1 MKSVS
6 NSQISKS
13 FRANRPKSVQWLG
26 RFVLSS
32 LGWKVTGKIKE
43 EYKNQR
49 IVIVV
54 APHTSNWD
62 GILGMA
68 ALAGLDARI
77 SFFGKHTIFRY
88 FGLGAFLKYM
98 GGIPVNRANPGGAIG
113 DAIKKI
119 KNIEFSLIGMA
130 PEGTRSKVAKWKTGF
145 LRIAKEINA
154 KIIPVSLDFA
164 KKEILLGEIFKL
176 SGEQEKDLKD
186 LKDYFRAFTPRHP
199 ENF

>member
-1 MKSVS
+1 MTSVS

-43 EYKNQR
+43 EHKNQK

-98 GGIPVNRANPGGAIG
+98 GGIPDHPSEIDVVTKRDRSRPMQHRHA
-113 DAIKKI
+113 
-119 KNIEFSLIGMA
+119 
-130 PEGTRSKVAKWKTGF
+130 SKVHTCEQSLQLHEAGQNF
-145 LRIAKEINA
+145 PLLSSHLLQVLQRGYGLRIVHTQFLL
-154 KIIPVSLDFA
+154 PMHLDAF
-164 KKEILLGEIFKL
+164 G
-176 SGEQEKDLKD
+176 
-186 LKDYFRAFTPRHP
+186 RAHCIEP
-199 ENF
+199 

>member
-1 MKSVS
+1 MYKR
-6 NSQISKS
+6 Q
-13 FRANRPKSVQWLG
+13 
-26 RFVLSS
+26 VLSS
-32 LGWKVTGKIKE
+32 LGWKVTGSIKE
-43 EYKNQR
+43 EHKNQK

-62 GILGMA
+62 GVLGMA
-68 ALAGLDARI
+68 ALAGLDAKI

-98 GGIPVNRANPGGAIG
+98 GGIPVNRTNPGGAIG

-119 KNIEFSLIGMA
+119 KNIEISLIGMA
-130 PEGTRSKVAKWKTGF
+130 PEGTRSKVAEWKTGF
-145 LRIAKEINA
+145 LRIAEEINA

-164 KKEILLGEIFKL
+164 KKEILLGEFFRL
-176 SGEQEKDLKD
+176 SGKREKDLKD
-186 LKDYFRAFTPRHP
+186 LKDYFRSFTPRHP

>member
-1 MKSVS
+1 MTSVS
-6 NSQISKS
+6 NSQVAKS
-13 FRANRPKSVQWLG
+13 FRANRHKSFQWLG

-32 LGWKVTGKIKE
+32 LGWKVTGSIKE
-43 EYKNQR
+43 DYENQKL
-49 IVIVV
+49 VLVV

-62 GILGMA
+62 GVLGMA
-68 ALAGLDARI
+68 AIAGLDARI
-77 SFFGKHTIFRY
+77 AFFGKHTIFRY

-98 GGIPVNRANPGGAIG
+98 GGIPVNRTSPGGAIG
-113 DAIKKI
+113 DGIKKI
-119 KNIEFSLIGMA
+119 KSIEFSLIGMA
-130 PEGTRSKVAKWKTGF
+130 PEGTRSKVAEWKTGF

-186 LKDYFRAFTPRHP
+186 LKDYFRSFTPRHP

>member
-1 MKSVS
+1 MTSVS
-6 NSQISKS
+6 NSQVAKS

-32 LGWKVTGKIKE
+32 LGWKVTGSIKE
-43 EYKNQR
+43 EHKNQK
-49 IVIVV
+49 ILKVL
-54 APHTSNWD
+54 APHTSNWE
-62 GILGMA
+62 GILRMA
-68 ALAGLDARI
+68 ALAGVDAKS

-119 KNIEFSLIGMA
+119 KNIEISLIGMA
-130 PEGTRSKVAKWKTGF
+130 PEGTRSKVAEWKTGF
-145 LRIAKEINA
+145 LRIAEEINA

-164 KKEILLGEIFKL
+164 KKEILLGEFFRL
-176 SGEQEKDLKD
+176 SGKRELS
-186 LKDYFRAFTPRHP
+186 LIHI
-199 ENF
+199 